1 MTETK
6 RIADQLRRA
15 NGGDA
20 WHGPSLGEV
29 LAGVTAAQAAA
40 RPVSNAHSIWEI
52 VLHVAAW
59 EGAVRARIVEG
70 SIAQPAEGDWP
81 AVTDTSEAV
90 WQRALALLEERHAA
104 LIEAVG
110 RLDDAELSRRLG
122 EERDKPL
129 GGGVSIYGTLHGVI
143 QHNLYHAGQIALL
156 RNALGK

>member
-1 MTETK
+1 MTETR
-6 RIADQLRRA
+6 RIADQLKRA
-15 NGGDA
+15 HGGDA

-29 LAGVTAAQAAA
+29 LAGITAAQAAA
-40 RPVSNAHSIWEI
+40 KPIASAHSIWEI

-59 EGAVRARIVEG
+59 EGAVRARIEEG
-70 SIAQPAEGDWP
+70 NIAQPAEGDWP
-81 AVTDTSEAV
+81 AVTDMSEEA

-104 LIEAVG
+104 LLETVG
-110 RLDDAELSRRLG
+110 KLEDAELSRRLG

-156 RNALGK
+156 RKALEE

>member
-15 NGGDA
+15 NGGGA

-40 RPVSNAHSIWEI
+40 QPLANAHSIWEI

-59 EGAVRARIVEG
+59 EGAVRTRVEEG

-81 AVTDTSEAV
+81 AVTDGSEAA
-90 WQRALALLEERHAA
+90 WQRTLAMLEERHAA
-104 LIEAVG
+104 LLDTVG

-122 EERDKPL
+122 QERDQAL
-129 GGGVSIYGTLHGVI
+129 GSGISIYGMLHGVI

-156 RNALGK
+156 RKALGG